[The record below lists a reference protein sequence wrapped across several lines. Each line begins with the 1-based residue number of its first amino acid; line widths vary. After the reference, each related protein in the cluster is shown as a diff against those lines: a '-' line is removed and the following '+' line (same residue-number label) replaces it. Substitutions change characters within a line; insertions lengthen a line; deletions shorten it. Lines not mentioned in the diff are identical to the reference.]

1 MRPPRENPLP
11 DGCGGT
17 HAWTVTILE
26 ATALAKRFGAV
37 TAVHEVSLDVGAGEI
52 IGLLGPNGAGKSTTL
67 HMLLGLITPDSG
79 SIRMFGLDLER
90 HRIEVLSRINFAASY
105 VDLPG
110 VLQVRE
116 VLDVFARLYGV
127 RDPKAR
133 VGELVELLDLGPL
146 RKRKVM
152 ELSSGQRTRV
162 QLAKALVNEPSL
174 LILDEPTANLD
185 PDAGDRIRSLL
196 VRVARENGRA
206 MLITSHNMQE
216 VERMC
221 DRIHF
226 MSAGRIVASG
236 SAAELTDVYSA
247 DSLEEVF
254 LKVARARPEV
264 ARP

>member
-1 MRPPRENPLP
+1 M
-11 DGCGGT
+11 
-17 HAWTVTILE
+17 TILE
-26 ATALAKRFGAV
+26 ARALAKSFGPV
-37 TAVHEVSLDVGAGEI
+37 TAVHEVGLEIGPGEI
-52 IGLLGPNGAGKSTTL
+52 VGLLGPNGAGKSTTL

-79 SIRMFGLDLER
+79 SIRMFDLELDR
-90 HRIEVLSRINFAASY
+90 HRTEVLSRINFAASY

-127 RDPKAR
+127 RDPRSR
-133 VGELVELLDLGPL
+133 VGELIELLDLGPL
-146 RKRKVM
+146 RRRRVM

-185 PDAGDRIRSLL
+185 PDAGDRIRNLL
-196 VRVARENGRA
+196 VRLSEESGRA

-236 SAAELTDVYSA
+236 SAAELADVYGA
-247 DSLEEVF
+247 ESLEEVF
-254 LKVARARPEV
+254 LKVARS
-264 ARP
+264 

>member
-1 MRPPRENPLP
+1 MS
-11 DGCGGT
+11 
-17 HAWTVTILE
+17 ILE
-26 ATALAKRFGAV
+26 AVDLKKTFANV
-37 TAVHEVSLDVGAGEI
+37 TAVDGVSLDVGTGEI

-79 SIRMFGLDLER
+79 SIRMFGMELAG
-90 HRIEVLSRINFAASY
+90 HRVEALSRINFAASY

-110 VLQVRE
+110 VLHVRE

-127 RDPKAR
+127 RDPKSR
-133 VGELVELLDLGPL
+133 VGELIELLDLGPL

-196 VRVARENGRA
+196 VRLARENGRA

-226 MSAGRIVASG
+226 MSSGRIVASG
-236 SAAELTDVYSA
+236 SAAELAGVYGA
-247 DSLEEVF
+247 ESLEEVF
-254 LKVARARPEV
+254 LKVARS
-264 ARP
+264 